1 MSGFDTANADEEFF
15 GAGVEREGM
24 CEEYVPET
32 VKSNFLC
39 NIGYSAPTSV
49 RPHAPCLDFLRFAAL
64 RVVSW
69 F

>member
-1 MSGFDTANADEEFF
+1 MSGFDTANADVEFF

-49 RPHAPCLDFLRFAAL
+49 RPHAP
-64 RVVSW
+64 
-69 F
+69 